1 MKITAIEKNKGS
13 RYTIYIDDDYW
24 YILDYELIGMNG
36 LRVGLEC
43 DEAFLEDLRE
53 QAERRKARERAFYL
67 LEYRDHTRKELID
80 KLVKSVSPE
89 IAEQTADRMEE
100 LGYLDDRKY
109 AKQYAA
115 VLLEQK
121 KMSKRAALYKMQQKG
136 IDRALA
142 EEIFADMDIDPREQ
156 IRELIEQKYERY
168 LVDRKGLQKTVNAL
182 MRLGYNYYDVKD
194 VVREYYEE
202 E

>member
-24 YILDYELIGMNG
+24 YILDYELIVMNG

-67 LEYRDHTRKELID
+67 LEYRDHTRKELVD

-168 LVDRKGLQKTVNAL
+168 LVDRKGLQKTVNAF

>member
-13 RYTIYIDDDYW
+13 RYTIYVDDDYW
-24 YILDYELIGMNG
+24 YILDYELIVMNG

-43 DEAFLEDLRE
+43 DEAFLEDLRD

-67 LEYRDHTRKELID
+67 LEYRDHTRKELVD

-109 AKQYAA
+109 AKKYAA

-121 KMSKRAALYKMQQKG
+121 KLSKRAALYKMQQKG

-168 LVDRKGLQKTVNAL
+168 LVDRKGLQKTVSAL

>member
-13 RYTIYIDDDYW
+13 RYTIYVDDDYW
-24 YILDYELIGMNG
+24 YILDYELIVMNG

-67 LEYRDHTRKELID
+67 LEYRDHTRKELVD

-168 LVDRKGLQKTVNAL
+168 LADRKGLQKTVNAL

>member
-24 YILDYELIGMNG
+24 YILDYELIVMNG

-43 DEAFLEDLRE
+43 DETFLEDLRE

>member
-13 RYTIYIDDDYW
+13 RYTIYVDDDYW
-24 YILDYELIGMNG
+24 YILDYELIVMNG

-67 LEYRDHTRKELID
+67 LEYRDHTRKELVD

-109 AKQYAA
+109 AKQYAT

>member
-24 YILDYELIGMNG
+24 YILDYELIVMNG

-43 DEAFLEDLRE
+43 DETFLEDLRE

-67 LEYRDHTRKELID
+67 LEYRDHTRKELVD

>member
-1 MKITAIEKNKGS
+1 M
-13 RYTIYIDDDYW
+13 
-24 YILDYELIGMNG
+24 
-36 LRVGLEC
+36 
-43 DEAFLEDLRE
+43 
-53 QAERRKARERAFYL
+53 
-67 LEYRDHTRKELID
+67 
-80 KLVKSVSPE
+80 
-89 IAEQTADRMEE
+89 
-100 LGYLDDRKY
+100 GYLDDRKY
-109 AKQYAA
+109 AKQYAV

-136 IDRALA
+136 ISKALA
-142 EEIFADMDIDPREQ
+142 EEIFADMDIDPRDQ
-156 IRELIEQKYERY
+156 IRDLIEQKYERY

>member
-24 YILDYELIGMNG
+24 YILDYELIVMNG

-67 LEYRDHTRKELID
+67 LEYRDHTRKELVD

>member
-13 RYTIYIDDDYW
+13 RYTIYVDDDYW
-24 YILDYELIGMNG
+24 YILDYELIVMNG

-67 LEYRDHTRKELID
+67 LEYRDHTRKELVD

-109 AKQYAA
+109 AKKYAA

-121 KMSKRAALYKMQQKG
+121 KLSKRAALYKMQQKG

-168 LVDRKGLQKTVNAL
+168 LVDRKGLQKTVSAL

>member
-24 YILDYELIGMNG
+24 YILDYELIVMNG

-67 LEYRDHTRKELID
+67 LEYRDHTRKELVD

-136 IDRALA
+136 INRALA

>member
-13 RYTIYIDDDYW
+13 RYTIYVDDDYW
-24 YILDYELIGMNG
+24 YILDYELIVLNG

-43 DEAFLEDLRE
+43 DEEFLEDLRE
-53 QAERRKARERAFYL
+53 QAQRRKARERAFYL
-67 LEYRDHTRKELID
+67 LEYRDHTRKELVD
-80 KLVKSVSPE
+80 KLLKSVSLE

-109 AKQYAA
+109 ARQYAA

-121 KMSKRAALYKMQQKG
+121 KLSKRAALYKMQQKG
-136 IDRALA
+136 IDRAMA
-142 EEIFADMDIDPREQ
+142 EEIFSDMDIDPRDQ
-156 IRELIEQKYERY
+156 LRELIEQKYERY

-182 MRLGYNYYDVKD
+182 LRLGYNYYDIKD
-194 VVREYYEE
+194 VVQEYYEE

>member
-24 YILDYELIGMNG
+24 YILDYELIVMNG

-43 DEAFLEDLRE
+43 DETFLEDLRE

-67 LEYRDHTRKELID
+67 LEYRDHTRKELVD

-136 IDRALA
+136 INRALA

>member
-13 RYTIYIDDDYW
+13 RYTIYVDDDYW
-24 YILDYELIGMNG
+24 YILDYELIVLNG

-43 DEAFLEDLRE
+43 DEEFLEDLRK
-53 QAERRKARERAFYL
+53 QAQRRKARERAFYL
-67 LEYRDHTRKELID
+67 LEYRDHTRKELVD
-80 KLVKSVSPE
+80 KLLKSVSLE

-109 AKQYAA
+109 ARQYAA

-121 KMSKRAALYKMQQKG
+121 KLSKRAALYKMQQKG
-136 IDRALA
+136 IDRAMA
-142 EEIFADMDIDPREQ
+142 EEIFSDMDIDPRDQ
-156 IRELIEQKYERY
+156 LRELIEQKYERY

-182 MRLGYNYYDVKD
+182 LRLGYNYYDIKD
-194 VVREYYEE
+194 VVQEYYEE

>member
-13 RYTIYIDDDYW
+13 RYTIYIDDEYW
-24 YILDYELIGMNG
+24 YILDYELIVLNG
-36 LRVGLEC
+36 LRVGFEC
-43 DEAFLEDLRE
+43 DEEFLEDLRE
-53 QAERRKARERAFYL
+53 QAQKRKARERAFYL
-67 LEYRDHTRKELID
+67 LEYRDHTRKELVD
-80 KLVKSVSPE
+80 KLLKSVSSE

-109 AKQYAA
+109 AKQYAV

-121 KMSKRAALYKMQQKG
+121 KLSKRAALYKMQQKG
-136 IDRALA
+136 IDKALA
-142 EEIFADMDIDPREQ
+142 EEIFAYMDIDPRDQ
-156 IRELIEQKYERY
+156 IRDLIEQKYERY

-194 VVREYYEE
+194 VVREYYTEE
-202 E
+202 